1 MSYQAI
7 TFDVADGIGT
17 LTLNRPDAF
26 NALDMQMGKEL
37 LDVANRCDG
46 DPAVRCVILTG
57 SGDKAFCAGG
67 DLAMM
72 QQAGDDVARLVRE
85 LTTYLHAA
93 LSRFSRMDAPV
104 IGAIN
109 GVAAGAGISLAAFVD
124 LAIAAESARF
134 MSAYSAAGLTP
145 DGSSTYFLPRMIGL
159 RRYLELAL
167 LNRSLSAQEALDW
180 GIVNRVVPDADL
192 GDEVQALAR
201 QLADGP
207 SRAYGGIKRLA
218 HNSFSDTLESQM
230 ELETRLIAEMVQSRD
245 GQEGINAFVAKKT
258 PKFTG
263 S

>member
-1 MSYQAI
+1 VSYQAI

>member
-1 MSYQAI
+1 VSYETV
-7 TFDVADGIGT
+7 TFDVDDGVAV

-26 NALDMQMGKEL
+26 NALDLQMGKEL
-37 LDVANRCDG
+37 LEIANRCDE
-46 DPAVRCVILTG
+46 DPAVRCLILTG

-72 QQAGDDVARLVRE
+72 QKSGGEVAVLIKE

-93 LSRFSRMDAPV
+93 LSRLSRMDAPV

-159 RRYLELAL
+159 RRYMELAL

-180 GIVNRVVPDADL
+180 GIVNRVVPDSDL
-192 GDEVQALAR
+192 QGEVQALAR

-207 SRAYGGIKRLA
+207 TRAFGGIKRLV
-218 HNSFSDTLESQM
+218 HNTFSDTFESQM
-230 ELETRLIAEMVQSRD
+230 ELETRLIADMARGAD
-245 GQEGINAFVAKKT
+245 GREGINAFVAKR
-258 PKFTG
+258 PAKFTG
-263 S
+263 A